1 MRQLTA
7 SIGGKHN
14 ARIVKV
20 WHGDF
25 STFCDSLLSRV
36 PETDDKASNGWVSG
50 AEFDPAYRDS
60 DNFLFRHF
68 LSLDYDHITKDDVA
82 RLLGYFGGLAHL
94 AYTTWSH
101 SAERPRLRVWLP
113 LSRPTSY
120 DEFQAVSR
128 RVASSA
134 PGGIELAARESHTP
148 SQYMYRPAVKPF
160 EEIQTWVNKDSPWVN
175 VDEVL
180 STYAN
185 WTDRSTWP
193 HRADGDGVHSE
204 GSSVDPRT
212 KPGLVGAF
220 CRAFSITDAIAH
232 FELPYTTGSSEGRL
246 TYTDGSRPDG
256 AIIYD
261 DDTKLHSHHDTDP
274 ARGQSNAYDL
284 VRLHQFSWLDSIG
297 GAAEPLGERASS
309 LAMAEMAQGL
319 GDVRKQLVCD
329 EGFEDLDAT
338 DTSWLFVEQGSQPSD
353 GERSAALPDRILK
366 ASSPCTDQEN
376 ARRIQRKHGQK
387 IISIGK
393 AFFCWNGT
401 HWKKDDSDTQTNK
414 WISELSRSV
423 KREGTKLE
431 EKIAEEQ
438 REPTEAELAT
448 IASLM
453 QWARECGNVSRWN
466 NCAGILRTLLGF
478 DAKMLNTAPNLFSCA
493 NGTLDL
499 RTGVLKPHDPT
510 DFITACSHVAYDA
523 NAEAPRFQ
531 QFLREIHQGDEEI
544 ISFVQ
549 RWFGYCMTGYT
560 NEHIVVF
567 HVGQGG
573 NGKGTTMTLLSEVL
587 GDGYYSA
594 ANQGLLSLE
603 EKGPTPEIA
612 GLLGRRMVTISETD
626 ENMEIRDGL
635 VKKLTGG
642 DRLSGRHLF
651 KDPFEFIPTH
661 KLQIFTNHAPMVKSQ
676 DFSMWRRIILLNYHV
691 RYGDEAQV
699 AAGDA
704 TKLKDRFLDDA
715 LRAEAPGVLRWLVDG
730 AKEWFSTGLK
740 PPPSVLAATQK
751 YREDQDT
758 VGAFARERLLADAGA
773 WTALSGQAGSV
784 YPAYKGWLID
794 AGGRPLGRNRFIKE
808 ILRVMKDARVETRKA
823 GTVTTTGFAGVKL
836 TESALDD

>member
-7 SIGGKHN
+7 SIGGRHN
-14 ARIVKV
+14 ARIVKT
-20 WHGDF
+20 WRGSF
-25 STFCDSLLSRV
+25 EQFCEAMLAKV
-36 PETDDKASNGWVSG
+36 PETDDKASVGWVSG
-50 AEFDPAYRDS
+50 AEFSPTYRDS
-60 DNFLFRHF
+60 ENFIARHF
-68 LSLDYDHITKDDVA
+68 LSFDYDHITGRDVGDIFKA
-82 RLLGYFGGLAHL
+82 LGRYAHL
-94 AYTTWSH
+94 AYTTFSH
-101 SAERPRLRVWLP
+101 TDSNPRYRFWLP
-113 LSRPTSY
+113 LSRQCGY

-128 RVASSA
+128 AVGSQA
-134 PGGIELAARESHTP
+134 GIERLARESHV
-148 SQYMYRPAVKPF
+148 PAQFMFKPAIKPF
-160 EEIQTWVNKDSPWVN
+160 EEIQTWVNKDSPWVQ

-180 STYAN
+180 ESYAN
-185 WTDRSTWP
+185 WTDRTSWP
-193 HRADGDGVHSE
+193 HRADGDGVHNE

-220 CRAFSITDAIAH
+220 CRAFSVTDAIEK
-232 FELPYTTGSSEGRL
+232 FELPYKAGSAEGRL

-284 VRLHQFSWLDSIG
+284 VRLHHFGWLDGEQSV
-297 GAAEPLGERASS
+297 GALSERPSS
-309 LAMAEMAQGL
+309 KSMGEMARGI
-319 GDVRKQLVCD
+319 GEVRAQLVVD

-338 DTSWLFVEQGSQPSD
+338 DTEWLDADVVEPGIQAQAVAPS
-353 GERSAALPDRILK
+353 LPARILK

-376 ARRIQRKHGQK
+376 ARRIQRKHGEK

-393 AFFCWNGT
+393 AFFCWNGS

-414 WISELSRSV
+414 WISELSRRV
-423 KREGTKLE
+423 QGEVRKLE
-431 EKIAEEQ
+431 EKIAAEN
-438 REPTEAELAT
+438 RDPTEIELKQ
-448 IASLM
+448 IVSLAS
-453 QWARECGNVSRWN
+453 WARECGNRSKWE
-466 NCAGILRTLLGF
+466 NCASVLRTLLGF
-478 DAKMLNTAPNLFSCA
+478 DAKALNTAPNLFSCA

-499 RTGVLKPHDPT
+499 RSGVLKPHDPT
-510 DFITACSHVAYDA
+510 DFITACSSVAYDA
-523 NAEAPRFQ
+523 NAEAPRFLK
-531 QFLREIHQGDEEI
+531 FLQEIHQGDEEI
-544 ISFVQ
+544 IAFVQ

-594 ANQGLLSLE
+594 ANQNLLSLE
-603 EKGPTPEIA
+603 EKGATPEIA

-642 DRLSGRHLF
+642 DRLVGRHLF

-661 KLQIFTNHAPMVKSQ
+661 KLQIFTNHAPTVKSQ

-699 AAGDA
+699 ASGEA
-704 TKLKDRFLDDA
+704 TELKDRFLDDA

-730 AKEWFSTGLK
+730 AREWFRAGLK

-758 VGAFARERLLADAGA
+758 VGAFGRERLIADVSA
-773 WTALSGQAGSV
+773 WTALSGQTGSL
-784 YPAYKGWLID
+784 YPAYKGWIAD
-794 AGGRPLGRNRFIKE
+794 AGGRALGRNRFMKE
-808 ILRVMKDARVETRKA
+808 ILRVMKGSRMETRQD
-823 GTVTTTGFAGVKL
+823 GTVRIAGFAGISL